1 AALHYRTVVG
11 AVACRAFVRIG
22 CRDQTAQQM
31 GQAMADI
38 RAHLGL
44 GQLGQ
49 AVTRPDVID
58 TGGNRGVAVSQCAV
72 EVEDDGTEAPRILHR
87 WVHVF
92 TPVQLL
98 PYGNLAAWHARLVY
112 RGMEPSTRNG
122 ELTETPMA
130 VGGAAEAAQSR
141 ACKKGPG
148 GRFRIQP
155 PLQQALRKT
164 EPPDSWQNQ
173 TMVFPQPIRH
183 ERCGWNILRPPT
195 VPRRRQP

>member
-1 AALHYRTVVG
+1 
-11 AVACRAFVRIG
+11 
-22 CRDQTAQQM
+22 
-31 GQAMADI
+31 
-38 RAHLGL
+38 
-44 GQLGQ
+44 
-49 AVTRPDVID
+49 
-58 TGGNRGVAVSQCAV
+58 
-72 EVEDDGTEAPRILHR
+72 
-87 WVHVF
+87 
-92 TPVQLL
+92 
-98 PYGNLAAWHARLVY
+98 RLVY

-195 VPRRRQP
+195 VPRRRQPEQEVGCSAIFRASSHNFFTSRRIVGSGMRDGRLDG